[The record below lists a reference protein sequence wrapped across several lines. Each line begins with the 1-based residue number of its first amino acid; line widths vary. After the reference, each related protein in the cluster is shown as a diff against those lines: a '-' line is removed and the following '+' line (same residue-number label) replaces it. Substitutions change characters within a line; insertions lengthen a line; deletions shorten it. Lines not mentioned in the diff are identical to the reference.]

1 MTRTS
6 NRGVWMFD
14 RCRPLWLALSV
25 ACTAAPAWA
34 QTSPPTAPPTAGTP
48 PPAAAAPAL
57 PAPPSS
63 QDKMQRLS
71 DEARIKHETGAH
83 DPLHARGEDPL
94 ERHEDRRE
102 DREVDQRAVEHHF
115 FCCTE
120 VRTTQ
125 MLETITRVP
134 VACAAIFNEPL
145 FVYRCSVRDE

>member
-34 QTSPPTAPPTAGTP
+34 QTSPPTAPPTAGTS

-71 DEARIKHETGAH
+71 DEARIKHEAGLMICRYSA
-83 DPLHARGEDPL
+83 DNKLIYEGFVQSSENGFL
-94 ERHEDRRE
+94 KIE
-102 DREVDQRAVEHHF
+102 
-115 FCCTE
+115 
-120 VRTTQ
+120 
-125 MLETITRVP
+125 IG
-134 VACAAIFNEPL
+134 AAIDRASAKPVPKFET
-145 FVYRCSVRDE
+145 VDVWDSVDNWWICTR